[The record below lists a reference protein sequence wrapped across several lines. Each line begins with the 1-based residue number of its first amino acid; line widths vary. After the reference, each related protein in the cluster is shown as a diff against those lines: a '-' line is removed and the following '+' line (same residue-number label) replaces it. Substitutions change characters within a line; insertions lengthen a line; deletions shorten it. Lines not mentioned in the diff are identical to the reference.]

1 MHESARV
8 WHGCTHAYRAAQ
20 RKKIK
25 KKSSPPPTPQATPV
39 AHIMDESD
47 ALPLEPLIEDVPGKL
62 ELDVS
67 FLYEKVEAYSVYLTN
82 RCGG

>member
-1 MHESARV
+1 
-8 WHGCTHAYRAAQ
+8 
-20 RKKIK
+20 
-25 KKSSPPPTPQATPV
+25 
-39 AHIMDESD
+39 MDESD

>member
-1 MHESARV
+1 
-8 WHGCTHAYRAAQ
+8 
-20 RKKIK
+20 
-25 KKSSPPPTPQATPV
+25 
-39 AHIMDESD
+39 MDESD

-82 RCGG
+82 RCGAVGKDVSVGKDV